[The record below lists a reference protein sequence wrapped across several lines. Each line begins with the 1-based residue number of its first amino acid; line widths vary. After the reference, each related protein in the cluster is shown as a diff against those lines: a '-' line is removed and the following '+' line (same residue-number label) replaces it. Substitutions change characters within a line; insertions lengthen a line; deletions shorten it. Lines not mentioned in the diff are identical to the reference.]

1 MVFDG
6 KGLLYLAWAVPL
18 VSLFFYIPKDKIHL
32 ALLAF
37 LFKEFL
43 AWPLGLYVVDIGLI
57 QYPIRFFE
65 NASYTSFTFEFFL
78 FPILCSYFNVYFPED
93 KSFFIKMMYYF
104 LFCTGISLLELW
116 ILHNTNLIRYIHWN
130 VYLTWI
136 SILISFYI
144 SRRFCLWFFKSYSK
158 ISS

>member
-6 KGLLYLAWAVPL
+6 KGLLYLVWIVTL

-43 AWPLGLYVVDIGLI
+43 TWPLGLYVVDAGWI
-57 QYPIRFFE
+57 QSPIRFFE

-93 KSFFIKMMYYF
+93 KSFFI
-104 LFCTGISLLELW
+104 LSV
-116 ILHNTNLIRYIHWN
+116 IRGH
-130 VYLTWI
+130 
-136 SILISFYI
+136 
-144 SRRFCLWFFKSYSK
+144 
-158 ISS
+158 